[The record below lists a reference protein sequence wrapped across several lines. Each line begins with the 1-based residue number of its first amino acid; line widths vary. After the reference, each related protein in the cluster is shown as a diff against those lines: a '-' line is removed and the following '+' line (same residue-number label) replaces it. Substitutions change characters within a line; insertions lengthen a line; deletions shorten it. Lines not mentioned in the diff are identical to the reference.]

1 MANSSGA
8 LEPQAA
14 FDTQLEI
21 FQGQPCQRL
30 SLPCG
35 DSVLVALQGAHVLSW
50 VAQGR
55 ERLFLSERNV
65 WDGQAA
71 IRGGVPVCFPQFNQR
86 GDLPKHGFARNLA
99 SQLVTGQEGGN
110 FVDAAHEHAKQEL
123 VAANTRDNNFASG
136 AHMRFQLTANA
147 QTLALWPQHFVATL
161 HVSLKPNQ
169 LQITLQVQNTDTQPL
184 LFTGALHTYFA
195 VQHIANTQ
203 LTGLQGQAEWNA
215 VTDQHGTANEVL
227 CFDGEFDR
235 VYQAAPH
242 ALQLQDAQG
251 TLQIEQS
258 PSWGQSVV
266 WNPGATKCATLS
278 DMPPDGYRHMLCVEA
293 AQVYEPI
300 RVDPSQT
307 WQGWQRLSL
316 V

>member
-1 MANSSGA
+1 M
-8 LEPQAA
+8 
-14 FDTQLEI
+14 
-21 FQGQPCQRL
+21 
-30 SLPCG
+30 
-35 DSVLVALQGAHVLSW
+35 
-50 VAQGR
+50 
-55 ERLFLSERNV
+55 

-86 GDLPKHGFARNLA
+86 GDLPKHGFARNVA
-99 SQLVTGQEGGN
+99 WQLVTEQ
-110 FVDAAHEHAKQEL
+110 VDDSMADARYEHAAQ
-123 VAANTRDNNFASG
+123 
-136 AHMRFQLTANA
+136 MRFQLKANP
-147 QTLALWPQHFVATL
+147 QTLALWPQHFVVTL
-161 HVSLKPNQ
+161 HVFLKPNQ
-169 LQITLQVQNTDTQPL
+169 LQINLQVHNTDTHPL

-203 LTGLQGQAEWNA
+203 LSGLKGQAEWNA
-215 VTDQHGTANEVL
+215 VTDQHSTANEVL
-227 CFDGEFDR
+227 RFDGEFDR
-235 VYQAAPH
+235 VYQAARH

-278 DMPPDGYRHMLCVEA
+278 DMPPDGYQHMLCVEA